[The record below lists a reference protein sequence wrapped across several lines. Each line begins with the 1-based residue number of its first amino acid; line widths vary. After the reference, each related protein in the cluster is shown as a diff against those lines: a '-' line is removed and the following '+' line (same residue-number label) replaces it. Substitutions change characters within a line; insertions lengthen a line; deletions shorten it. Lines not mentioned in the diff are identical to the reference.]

1 VNSIVWKQAR
11 ELVAVDAPKPE
22 VRANEVLVRVA
33 LTGICGSDVHA
44 YLGRHRFRKPPAV
57 LGHELVGFVEEVGE
71 NVRRFK
77 VGDYVSVNPQIACGD
92 CVPCQGGFENLCLN
106 KVVPGT
112 TRWTGTFGEYF
123 PAPEHTVIAL
133 PEGVSLN
140 AGVLIEPLAVA
151 VHAVR
156 RAEQVE
162 GRRVLVVGAGAIG
175 FLIAVAARH
184 FGATDITCVDIDPV
198 ALEASRVAGF
208 ATIDPRDETPQPA
221 DVVFLTA
228 GHQGAVNQALAA
240 CKRRGTLVLVSMWE
254 GDIPIDIYQAVFN
267 EIDLKGSM
275 TYVTADYADA
285 VAIALAHPYV
295 GDVVGAALPF
305 DAATDAFEDIVSG
318 RRGTIKTVFD
328 PAQHTSP
335 S

>member
-1 VNSIVWKQAR
+1 MNSIVWKQAR
-11 ELVAVDAPKPE
+11 ELVAVDVPKPE
-22 VRANEVLVRVA
+22 VRADEVLIRVA

-44 YLGRHRFRKPPAV
+44 YLGKHRFRKPPAV
-57 LGHELVGFVEEVGE
+57 LGHELVGFIEAVGE
-71 NVRRFK
+71 SVQRFE
-77 VGDYVSVNPQIACGD
+77 VGDYVSVNPQIACGT
-92 CVPCQGGFENLCLN
+92 CEPCQGGHENLCMN

-112 TRWTGTFGEYF
+112 PKWTGTFGEYF

-133 PEGVSLN
+133 PEDLSLT

-156 RAEQVE
+156 RAEKVS
-162 GRRVLVVGAGAIG
+162 GRRVVVIGAGAIG

-184 FGATDITCVDIDPV
+184 FGATDITCVDVDPV
-198 ALEASRVAGF
+198 ALEAARTAGF
-208 ATIDPRDETPQPA
+208 ATLDPRHDTPHPS

-254 GDIPIDIYQAVFN
+254 GDIPVDIYQAVFN
-267 EIDLKGSM
+267 EINLVGSM

-285 VAIALAHPYV
+285 VAIAVAHPYV

-305 DAATDAFEDIVSG
+305 SAATEAFEDIVSG
-318 RRGTIKTVFD
+318 RRGTLKTVLE
-328 PAQHTSP
+328 PAQRPT
-335 S
+335 